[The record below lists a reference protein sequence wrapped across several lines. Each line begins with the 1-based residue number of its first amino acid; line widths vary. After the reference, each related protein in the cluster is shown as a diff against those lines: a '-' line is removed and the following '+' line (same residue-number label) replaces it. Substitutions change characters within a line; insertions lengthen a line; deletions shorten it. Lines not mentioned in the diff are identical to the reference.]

1 MRMTFQ
7 IGLASLVALAVAAT
21 PAIAAAPT
29 AAGPTSA
36 SADDNKMVC
45 KGETRPNSRFKNKV
59 CRTRAE
65 WDQIREEQLRNA
77 REFFDKPKINSTMG
91 G

>member
-1 MRMTFQ
+1 MISR
-7 IGLASLVALAVAAT
+7 IALASLAALAVAAT
-21 PAIAAAPT
+21 PSTAAAQA
-29 AAGPTSA
+29 AAGRTSA
-36 SADDNKMVC
+36 SADDNKMIC
-45 KGETRPNSRFKNKV
+45 KGETRPNSRFKDKV
-59 CRTRAE
+59 CKTRAE